1 MNARGRAAVLEEHV
15 CIGQIERRLLR
26 GGHDRPS
33 LPGRILSP
41 APSASR
47 DGTMRSA
54 ACQTGPACGR
64 ILEPIMTLD
73 PAHCYEA
80 VLSRDR
86 RFDGRFFAG
95 VVTTGVYCR
104 PICPVKPARPQNVR
118 WFACAAAAEAAGFR
132 PCRRCRP
139 ETAPG
144 TPAWTGTSAVVSRA
158 LRLIAAGALNE
169 GNMEVL
175 TRRLGVG
182 ARQLRRL
189 FGTHLG
195 ASPMQVARAR
205 RVHFARALIDETD

>member
-1 MNARGRAAVLEEHV
+1 GEDAVVRGPAA
-15 CIGQIERRLLR
+15 GRR
-26 GGHDRPS
+26 
-33 LPGRILSP
+33 RILSP

-118 WFACAAAAEAAGFR
+118 WFACAAAPGLPAGLAGVR
-132 PCRRCRP
+132 
-139 ETAPG
+139 
-144 TPAWTGTSAVVSRA
+144 AVGRA
-158 LRLIAAGALNE
+158 
-169 GNMEVL
+169 
-175 TRRLGVG
+175 VG
-182 ARQLRRL
+182 ARAGGPPPARGRAGGARGERADGGAVAVRL
-189 FGTHLG
+189 PHRPPPDGGGL
-195 ASPMQVARAR
+195 VAALAQRAAAPVEAVADGVYR
-205 RVHFARALIDETD
+205 